1 MQDVFYVKIPLRII
15 YIIFDNKMS
24 ENTNMSSNISKIT
37 KVHKPFVLQSKFT
50 PSGDQPNAIASLIKG
65 LNENKKHQTLLGAT
79 GTGKTFTMANIIQ
92 DQQKPTLILAH
103 NKTLAAQLCTEFQE
117 FFPDNAVSYF
127 VSYYDYYQPE
137 AYMPASDTYI
147 EKEATINDEIN
158 RHRHA
163 ATYNLLTRDD
173 VIIVSSVSCIYGL
186 GSVEDYEALAIEL
199 KVGTEIV
206 RNSLLKQLSEV
217 QYTRVASDFKP
228 GMFHV
233 MGDSVEIYPPAEE
246 HAYRIEFFG
255 DEIEAITAIDPF
267 TGEVLGSYDRIVIFP
282 AKHAVTQKE
291 KIKKCV
297 EDIRKDLKERV
308 EWYKKEGRLVE
319 AERIQTRTE
328 YDIEMLLETG
338 YCNGI
343 ENYTRYLSGNKPG
356 TPPSTLL
363 DFFPK
368 DFLLFVDESHITIPQ
383 IGAMYNGNL
392 SRKNTL
398 VDYGFR
404 LPSAHD
410 NRPLQFEE
418 FESKIH
424 QAIYVSA
431 TPGKYEYQHCG
442 EKDFVQQVIR
452 PTGLLD
458 PIISIRPSE
467 PSKWDP
473 LLHTIKKEDA
483 NNQIEDLSIEIEKRI
498 KRNEKVLITTAT
510 KKMAEKL
517 SAYFDEIGIRS
528 KYLHSEI
535 ENMERIETIQALRLG
550 EIDVIVGVNLLREG
564 LDIPEVSLIAILDA
578 DKRGFLRSR
587 DALLQIIGRA
597 ARNSNGIAVMYADT
611 MTPAMQEAIDETNRR
626 RRIQEAYNKEH
637 GIVPKTI
644 IKHVKAL
651 NIEKKERKTKISQS
665 KKDNLREWIK
675 ELEDKLDIAVQNL
688 EFEKAADLKDEI
700 EMLKAEL

>member
-1 MQDVFYVKIPLRII
+1 MTDTPL
-15 YIIFDNKMS
+15 NLP
-24 ENTNMSSNISKIT
+24 KIT
-37 KVHKPFVLQSKFT
+37 KVHKAFELKSKFT
-50 PSGDQPNAIASLIKG
+50 PKGDQPTAIEFLIKG
-65 LNENKKHQTLLGAT
+65 LNENKRHQTLLGAT

-117 FFPDNAVSYF
+117 FFPNNAVSYF

-173 VIIVSSVSCIYGL
+173 VIIISSVSCIYGL
-186 GSVEDYEALAIEL
+186 GSVKDYEALAIEL
-199 KVGTEIV
+199 KVGEEIV
-206 RNSLLKQLSEV
+206 RNDLLKQFSEI

-233 MGDSVEIYPPAEE
+233 MGDSVEVYPPAEE

-255 DEIEAITAIDPF
+255 DEIEGITAIDPF
-267 TGEVLGSYDRIVIFP
+267 TGEILGSHEKVVIFP

-297 EDIRKDLKERV
+297 EDIKVDVKARV
-308 EWYKKEGRLVE
+308 KWYQEEGRMVE
-319 AERIQTRTE
+319 AERIQTRSE

-343 ENYTRYLSGNKPG
+343 ENYTQYLSGEKPG
-356 TPPSTLL
+356 MPPSTLL
-363 DFFPK
+363 DFFPD

-383 IGAMYNGNL
+383 IGAMHNGNL

-398 VDYGFR
+398 IDHGFR

-410 NRPLQFEE
+410 NRPLKFEE
-418 FESKIH
+418 FEGKINK
-424 QAIYVSA
+424 AIYVSA
-431 TPGKYEYQHCG
+431 TPGKYEYLNCDRK
-442 EKDFVQQVIR
+442 KDFAQQVIR

-467 PSKWDP
+467 SEKWDST
-473 LLHTIKKEDA
+473 LHTVSESEA
-483 NNQIEDLSIEIEKRI
+483 NNQIDDLNIEISNRI
-498 KRNEKVLITTAT
+498 KLNEKVLVTTAT

-535 ENMERIETIQALRLG
+535 ENIERIETIQALRLG
-550 EIDVIVGVNLLREG
+550 ELDVIVGVNLLREG
-564 LDIPEVSLIAILDA
+564 LDIPEVSMIAILDA

-587 DALLQIIGRA
+587 DALLQNIGRA
-597 ARNSNGIAVMYADT
+597 ARNSKGLVIMYADV
-611 MTPAMQEAIDETNRR
+611 MTPAMEEAIEETDRR
-626 RRIQEAYNKEH
+626 RDIQRAYNVKH
-637 GIVPKTI
+637 GIIPTTI

-651 NIEKKERKTKISQS
+651 NIEKKERKTKISKS
-665 KKDNLREWIK
+665 KKDNLKEWIK

-700 EMLKAEL
+700 EMLKSELR

>member
-1 MQDVFYVKIPLRII
+1 MTDSQEIQLPKI
-15 YIIFDNKMS
+15 K
-24 ENTNMSSNISKIT
+24 KI
-37 KVHKPFVLQSKFT
+37 HKPFELKSKFS
-50 PSGDQPNAIASLIKG
+50 PKGDQPAAIEFLIKG
-65 LNENKKHQTLLGAT
+65 LNAKKKHQTLLGAT

-117 FFPDNAVSYF
+117 FFPNNAVSYF

-173 VIIVSSVSCIYGL
+173 VIIISSVSCIYGL

-199 KVGTEIV
+199 NVGEEIV
-206 RNSLLKQLSEV
+206 RNELLKQFSEI

-233 MGDSVEIYPPAEE
+233 MGDSVEVYPPAEE

-255 DEIEAITAIDPF
+255 DEIEGITAIDPF
-267 TGEVLGSYDRIVIFP
+267 TGEILGSHDSVVIFP
-282 AKHAVTQKE
+282 AKHAVTQKD
-291 KIKKCV
+291 KIKECV
-297 EDIRKDLKERV
+297 EEIKADVKARV
-308 EWYKKEGRLVE
+308 KWYQEEGRVVE
-319 AERIQTRTE
+319 AERIQTRSE

-343 ENYTRYLSGNKPG
+343 ENYTRYLSGEMAG
-356 TPPSTLL
+356 MPPSTLL

-368 DFLLFVDESHITIPQ
+368 DYLLFVDESHITIPQ
-383 IGAMYNGNL
+383 IGAMHNGNL

-398 VDYGFR
+398 VDHGFR

-410 NRPLQFEE
+410 NRPLKFEE
-418 FESKIH
+418 FESKVN

-431 TPGKYEYQHCG
+431 TPGKYENMKCDR
-442 EKDFVQQVIR
+442 KTDFAQQVIR

-458 PIISIRPSE
+458 PVISIRPSE
-467 PSKWDP
+467 PEKWDST
-473 LLHTIKKEDA
+473 LHTVLESEA
-483 NNQIEDLSIEIEKRI
+483 NNQIEDLNIEISNRI
-498 KRNEKVLITTAT
+498 KLDEKVLVTTAT

-550 EIDVIVGVNLLREG
+550 ELDVIVGVNLLREG
-564 LDIPEVSLIAILDA
+564 LDIPEVSMIAILDA

-597 ARNSNGIAVMYADT
+597 ARNSKGIAVMYADV
-611 MTPAMQEAIDETNRR
+611 MTPAMEEAIEETNRR
-626 RRIQEAYNKEH
+626 RDIQIAYNEKH
-637 GIVPKTI
+637 GITPTTI
-644 IKHVKAL
+644 KKHVKAL
-651 NIEKKERKTKISQS
+651 NIEKKERKTKISKS
-665 KKDNLREWIK
+665 KKDNLKEWIR
-675 ELEDKLDIAVQNL
+675 ELEAKLEISIQNL
-688 EFEKAADLKDEI
+688 EFEKSADLKDEI
-700 EMLKAEL
+700 EMLKSELK